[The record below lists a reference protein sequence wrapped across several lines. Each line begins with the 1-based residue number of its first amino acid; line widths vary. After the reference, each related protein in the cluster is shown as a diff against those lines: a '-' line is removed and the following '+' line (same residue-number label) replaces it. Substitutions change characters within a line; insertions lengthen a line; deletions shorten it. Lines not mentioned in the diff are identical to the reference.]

1 MTGTTPTT
9 AFNPVGV
16 ITKPGDHRLADT
28 VQGLLSHLRS
38 RHVEVLV
45 DESATDLLGPE
56 SCTVH
61 PRSRIAAECN
71 LAIVVGGDG
80 TLLHAARSLLDA
92 SVPMVG
98 INRGRLGFLADIS
111 PEDMTQRIDDI
122 LAGRYNEDRRFM
134 LEGRVFR
141 GDECLIRSDAFND
154 VVVHAQCM
162 VRMIEFDTMIDGRY
176 LATQNADGLVVAT
189 PTGSTAYALSGGGPI
204 VYPTLEAI
212 CLVPICPHTLTN
224 RPIVVHSGSR
234 IEIRICP
241 HNTVP
246 AMVSFDGQ
254 VNQELDPDDRIVIA
268 RRDKQLR
275 LIQPPE
281 FDYFQ
286 ILRAKLK
293 WSERP

>member
-1 MTGTTPTT
+1 MTGTHSTP
-9 AFNPVGV
+9 AFKTIGV
-16 ITKPGDHRLADT
+16 ITKPGDQRLADT

-38 RHVEVLV
+38 RQVKVLV
-45 DESATDLLGPE
+45 DESAAELLGPE
-56 SCTVH
+56 ACPVH
-61 PRSRIAAECN
+61 PRSRLVSECD
-71 LAIVVGGDG
+71 LALVVGGDG

-111 PEDMTQRIDDI
+111 PEDMTERIDEI

-134 LEGRVFR
+134 LQGQVFR
-141 GDECLIRSDAFND
+141 AEDCLMRSDAFND
-154 VVVHAQCM
+154 VVVHAHGM
-162 VRMIEFDTMIDGRY
+162 VRMIEFDTMIDGRFMNSQ
-176 LATQNADGLVVAT
+176 LADGLVIST
-189 PTGSTAYALSGGGPI
+189 PTGSTAYALSGGGPV

-212 CLVPICPHTLTN
+212 CLVPICPHTLGN

-234 IEIRICP
+234 IEIRIRA
-241 HNTVP
+241 HNSVP

-254 VNQELDPDDRIVIA
+254 VNHELEPEDRIVIT
-268 RRDKQLR
+268 RRERQLR
-275 LIQPPE
+275 LIQPPG